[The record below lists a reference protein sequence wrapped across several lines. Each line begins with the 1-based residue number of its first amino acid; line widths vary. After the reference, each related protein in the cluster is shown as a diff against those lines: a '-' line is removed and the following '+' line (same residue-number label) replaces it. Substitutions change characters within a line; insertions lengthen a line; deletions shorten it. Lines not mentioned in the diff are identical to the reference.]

1 MYNPAITRQTIINDL
16 TLIPDN
22 RIKEVDNFVKFI
34 LSQIPQTNKPQE
46 PKTLS
51 GIWKNKGFE
60 NIADLDKAIGE
71 TRNELENQILK
82 RKI

>member
-1 MYNPAITRQTIINDL
+1 MNKPAITRQIIINDL
-16 TLIPDN
+16 THIPDD
-22 RIKEVDNFVKFI
+22 RIREVDNFVKFI
-34 LSQIPQTNKPQE
+34 LSQIPQTKKRQE
-46 PKTLS
+46 PQTLS

-60 NIADLDKAIGE
+60 KITDLDNAIGE